1 MTTIRLT
8 PSTYYLSNSS
18 YLSVSNANNMYANTD
33 STNYATIQNTRT
45 STSSYYIYLR
55 GFNFDDVPSDAIVS
69 DITIKLKAYHSG
81 GNTSTIYC
89 YDGTTQ
95 VSSAGS
101 TTALTTSATTKT
113 FTNTTID
120 WDTLKG
126 YGSDFGIRI
135 NCRRSSRNTA
145 SYIYIYGAEIE
156 VTYTIPVYHTITASG
171 DGDLEPSG
179 ATSVLEGDDYTL
191 TISGITPIVTDNGV
205 DVTSQLV
212 QSSSGTT
219 VLIPEDNTNDGF
231 TISNISHAY
240 ADADSTDYAS
250 LELSGSG
257 SGTIY
262 LELSNPNIPSSAT
275 IESVSCEATLQYN
288 RNNSSSNYTASC
300 QMYAGN
306 AAKGSSQSIVSA
318 GGTDVAK
325 TTFNLNVGSWTI
337 SELSN
342 ARLCITATNGA
353 RSTHRFLYVYGVSFN
368 ITYSIDGVMYTYT
381 ISNVTSTHVIIV
393 SNALP
398 KIYIKNNGAWTEYS
412 KVYKKI
418 NGVWVEQSK
427 SVWSTIFNNTT
438 NYIRG

>member
-1 MTTIRLT
+1 MATMRLV

-18 YLSVSNANNMYANTD
+18 YLSVSNANNMYDDTD
-33 STNYATIQNTRT
+33 STNYATIRNTRT

-55 GFNFDDVPSDAIVS
+55 GFNFDDVPSNAIVS

-101 TTALTTSATTKT
+101 TTALTTSVTTKT

-135 NCRRSSRNTA
+135 NCRRSSKNTT

-171 DGDLEPSG
+171 DGNLEPSG
-179 ATSVLEGDDYTL
+179 VASILEGDDYTL

-212 QSSSGTT
+212 PSSSGTT
-219 VLIPEDNTNDGF
+219 TLIPEGNTNDGF
-231 TISNISHAY
+231 TLSNIDNAY
-240 ADADSTDYAS
+240 SDADSTNYAT
-250 LELSGSG
+250 LELSGSS

-262 LELSNPNIPSSAT
+262 FDLSALNIPSSAT
-275 IESVSCEATLQYN
+275 IEGVSCEVTLQYD
-288 RNNSSSNYTASC
+288 RNNSSSGYTASC
-300 QMYAGN
+300 QMYTGST
-306 AAKGSSQSIVSA
+306 AKGSSQSIVSA
-318 GGTDVAK
+318 GGSDVAK
-325 TTFNLNVGSWTI
+325 TTFNLIVGSWTKN
-337 SELSN
+337 ELSS
-342 ARLCITATNGA
+342 ARLYITATNSA

-368 ITYSIDGVMYTYT
+368 ITYSIDGVIYTYT
-381 ISNVTSTHVIIV
+381 ISNVISNHVIIV
-393 SNALP
+393 SSATS
-398 KIYIKNNGAWTEYS
+398 KIYIKESGVWVEYT
-412 KVYKKI
+412 KGYKKV
-418 NGVWVEQSK
+418 NGVWVEQNLN
-427 SVWSTIFNNTT
+427 TLFNSTT
-438 NYIRG
+438 NYIHG